1 MSTMSKPDAA
11 RISLIIAIISLF
23 LSGISLYE
31 QHFSGPKIRI
41 EAFESHR
48 ETVKFILY
56 NSGRETAFVDRVS
69 IQELDNDGRKS
80 RVGIRFADQLNK
92 NPFPSV
98 SPSEDITIEPK
109 SSVKL
114 SGKVPFPG
122 ATITKT
128 YRLIVSDAGFKT
140 LADKTFQVAW

>member
-1 MSTMSKPDAA
+1 MTNYGSCQRQTFVHVT
-11 RISLIIAIISLF
+11 ISLF

-48 ETVKFILY
+48 ETLKFILY
-56 NSGRETAFVDRVS
+56 NSGRETAFIGMVS
-69 IQELDNDGRKS
+69 IEELDNDGRKS
-80 RVGIRFADQLNK
+80 RVFIRPADQFTK

-98 SPSEDITIEPK
+98 SPNEDITIEPK

-114 SGKVPFPG
+114 YGKVPFPG
-122 ATITKT
+122 TTITKT
-128 YRLIVSDAGFKT
+128 YRIIVSNAEFKT
-140 LADKTFQVAW
+140 LADKTFQVSW

>member
-1 MSTMSKPDAA
+1 MSTMSNPDTA

-23 LSGISLYE
+23 FSGISLYE

-48 ETVKFILY
+48 ETVQFFLY
-56 NSGRETAFVDRVS
+56 NSGRETAFVKSVS
-69 IQELDNDGRKS
+69 IEELDNDGRKS
-80 RVGIRFADQLNK
+80 RIGIRVADQFDK

-98 SPSEDITIEPK
+98 SPSENITIEPK

-114 SGKVPFPG
+114 AGKVPFPG

-128 YRLIVSDAGFKT
+128 YRIMVNNADFKT
-140 LADKTFQVAW
+140 LVNKTFQVSW